1 MRRSYISP
9 EFQNNN
15 VYGTYNMLE
24 QSNYFGSK
32 MLEIEDSINI
42 SNQNVIYYQ
51 KTNGEQ
57 IDFDTETTLESVI
70 YSSANDKLSN
80 HTLTLDQRQSQYNLD
95 NSTNWIMNINLNAIL
110 SNYIYA
116 QLKKYRTFEGFK
128 NEMNIY
134 NDVNVAMKKYID
146 LNVLNRY
153 KYKSLE
159 LYVKYNDMRSQNLL
173 RYKNTWNENLI
184 KPEYRLTKFQSA
196 TDYNQN
202 NVIIEFNQSEPSKT
216 YNFDYFFNV
225 IFDKI

>member
-51 KTNGEQ
+51 KSNGEQ
-57 IDFDTETTLESVI
+57 LDFDTETTLESII
-70 YSSANDKLSN
+70 YSSSNDKLSN

-110 SNYIYA
+110 SNYTYA
-116 QLKKYRTFEGFK
+116 QLKNYRTFEGLK

-146 LNVLNRY
+146 FNVLNRY
-153 KYKSLE
+153 KYTSIE

-173 RYKNTWNENLI
+173 RYKNTWNENII

-196 TDYNQN
+196 TDYSQN
-202 NVIIEFNQSEPSKT
+202 NVVIEFNQSQPSKT

-225 IFDKI
+225 IFEKI